1 MFAANG
7 ETVGGVGTVNP
18 WSFSRGM
25 WPVWSVLSV
34 NFGAR
39 NPDPALLFLAIAGY
53 DSSQRLGSEFLA
65 SELDLTN

>member
-1 MFAANG
+1 
-7 ETVGGVGTVNP
+7 
-18 WSFSRGM
+18 M

-39 NPDPALLFLAIAGY
+39 NPDPALLLLAIASY

-65 SELDLTN
+65 SEIELTN